1 MRALGL
7 LIVVLALFRAVALLT
22 NGTELFV
29 DEAQYWS
36 WSLEPAF
43 GYFSKPPL
51 VAWMIA
57 AATPICGD
65 GEACVRLPAMLANL
79 ASAVVL
85 YFIGRRLFDH
95 KVGIWCAFTF
105 ATLPAVSLFSGVIST
120 DAPLLLAWSVALLCF
135 IDLLRSERPSLGSA
149 IGLGVAIGLGMNAKY
164 AMGYFVLCAALFFV
178 AVPAQRALLRRP
190 HLWVALMIALLL
202 LVPNV
207 VWNATHGFA
216 TLSHTASNAN
226 WTGTLFH
233 PVRALE
239 FFASQLAVFGPVL
252 FVAWLLVTM
261 GAAKR
266 ARRLDETDILLL
278 AFSVPVVLILVVQG
292 LLSGANANWAITAYV
307 SATVLVVS
315 RLVSPARIGWLRA
328 SAGVHFAIALLVAV
342 GSWQAGNFVLPG
354 GLDPFARVLGSR
366 DLAAEVRAE
375 VEAGS
380 YGSVLTTDRTST
392 AALLYYA
399 RDMTVP
405 LYVWLDGKVPTN
417 HFEMT
422 RPFTAQSQMQTLLVS
437 RNEDV
442 ARITGQFSNVKALG
456 ERQIPVGRFSTRR
469 VFLYAL
475 SGFLG
480 N

>member
-1 MRALGL
+1 MRALSL

-95 KVGIWCAFTF
+95 KVGMWCAFTF

-135 IDLLRSERPSLGSA
+135 IDLLRSERPALGSA
-149 IGLGVAIGLGMNAKY
+149 IGLGLAIGLGMNAKY
-164 AMGYFVLCAALFFV
+164 AMGYFVLCTALFFV

-233 PVRALE
+233 PIRALE
-239 FFASQLAVFGPVL
+239 FFASQLAVFGPIL
-252 FVAWLLVTM
+252 FVTWLLVTM

-266 ARRLDETDILLL
+266 LRHLDETDILLL
-278 AFSVPVVLILVVQG
+278 AFSMPVVLILVVQG

-328 SAGVHFAIALLVAV
+328 SAGVHVAIALLVAV

-354 GLDPFARVLGSR
+354 GIDPFARVLGSR
-366 DLAAEVRAE
+366 DLAAEVRTE

-380 YGSVLTTDRTST
+380 YGSVLTLDRTST
-392 AALLYYA
+392 AALLYYG
-399 RDMTVP
+399 RDMTAP

-422 RPFTAQSQMQTLLVS
+422 RPFTAQSQTPTLLVS
-437 RNEDV
+437 RKEDV
-442 ARITGQFSNVKALG
+442 AGITGRFSDVKALG
-456 ERQIPVGRFSTRR
+456 ERHIPVGRFSTRR

>member
-7 LIVVLALFRAVALLT
+7 LIVVLALFRTVALLT

-65 GEACVRLPAMLANL
+65 GEACVRLPALLANL
-79 ASAVVL
+79 ASAVVV

-95 KVGIWCAFTF
+95 RVGMWCAFTF

-149 IGLGVAIGLGMNAKY
+149 IGLGVAIGLGINAKY
-164 AMGYFVLCAALFFV
+164 AMGYFVLCSALFFL
-178 AVPAQRALLRRP
+178 AVPARRALLRRP
-190 HLWVALMIALLL
+190 HFWISLAIALLL
-202 LVPNV
+202 LVPNL
-207 VWNATHGFA
+207 VWNASHDFA

-233 PVRALE
+233 PIRALE

-266 ARRLDETDILLL
+266 LRGLEETDILLL
-278 AFSVPVVLILVVQG
+278 AFSVPVVVILIVQG

-315 RLVSPARIGWLRA
+315 RLVTPARIGWLRA
-328 SAGVHFAIALLVAV
+328 SAGIHVAFALLLAV
-342 GSWQAGNFVLPG
+342 GTWQAGNFVLPG
-354 GLDPFARVLGSR
+354 GLDPLARVLGSR
-366 DLAAEVRAE
+366 GLAAEVRGE
-375 VEAGS
+375 IGTGR
-380 YGSVLTTDRTST
+380 YGSILTTDRTST
-392 AALLYYA
+392 AALLYYG
-399 RDMTVP
+399 RDVAVP
-405 LYVWLDGKVPTN
+405 LYVWLDGEVPTN

-422 RPFTAQSQMQTLLVS
+422 RPFTAESPMPALLIS
-437 RNEDV
+437 RDQDV
-442 ARITGQFSNVKALG
+442 AGITSRFSTAEALG
-456 ERQIPVGRFSTRR
+456 ERQIPVGQFSTRP

>member
-22 NGTELFV
+22 SGTELFV

-79 ASAVVL
+79 ASSAVL

-95 KVGIWCAFTF
+95 RVGLWCAFTF

-135 IDLLRSERPSLGSA
+135 IDLLRSERPGLGSA

-164 AMGYFVLCAALFFV
+164 AMGYFVLCTALFFI
-178 AVPAQRALLRRP
+178 AVPARQALLRRP
-190 HLWVALMIALLL
+190 HLWVALIIALLL

-233 PVRALE
+233 PIRALE
-239 FFASQLAVFGPVL
+239 FFASQLAVFGPIL
-252 FVAWLLVTM
+252 FVAWLVMTL

-266 ARRLDETDILLL
+266 LRGLTETDALLL
-278 AFSVPVVLILVVQG
+278 AFSVPVVVILIVQG
-292 LLSGANANWAITAYV
+292 LMSGANANWAITAYV

-315 RLVSPARIGWLRA
+315 RLVGSGRVGWLKA
-328 SAGVHFAIALLVAV
+328 SATVHVGIAVLLAVA
-342 GSWQAGNFVLPG
+342 SWQAGNFVPPG
-354 GLDPFARVLGSR
+354 GVDPFARVLGSR
-366 DLAAEVRAE
+366 GLAAEVRG
-375 VEAGS
+375 VVDAGAF
-380 YGSVLTTDRTST
+380 GSVLARDRTST
-392 AALLYYA
+392 AALLYYG
-399 RDMTVP
+399 RDLAVP
-405 LYVWLDGKVPTN
+405 LYVWVNGDVPQN

-422 RPFTAQSQMQTLLVS
+422 RPFTAGTQLPTLLVS
-437 RNEDV
+437 RNADI
-442 ARITGQFSNVKALG
+442 AAIAGHFSGVKALG
-456 ERQIPVGRFSTRR
+456 ERQIPVGKFSTRP

-480 N
+480 K

>member
-36 WSLEPAF
+36 WSLQPAF

-95 KVGIWCAFTF
+95 RVGLWCAFTF

-120 DAPLLLAWSVALLCF
+120 DAPLMLAWSLALLCLV
-135 IDLLRSERPSLGSA
+135 DLLRSERPSLGTA
-149 IGLGVAIGLGMNAKY
+149 VGLGVAIGLGMNAKY
-164 AMGYFVLCAALFFV
+164 AMGYFVLCAALFFL
-178 AVPAQRALLRRP
+178 AVPARRALLRRP
-190 HLWVALMIALLL
+190 HLWVALTIALLL

-216 TLSHTASNAN
+216 TLSHTAKNAN

-233 PVRALE
+233 PIRALE
-239 FFASQLAVFGPVL
+239 FFASQLAVFGPIL
-252 FVAWLLVTM
+252 FVALLMVAL
-261 GAAKR
+261 GAAR
-266 ARRLDETDILLL
+266 QLRRLGETDILLL
-278 AFSVPVVLILVVQG
+278 TFSVPIVVILIVQG
-292 LLSGANANWAITAYV
+292 LLSGANANWGITAYV

-315 RLVSPARIGWLRA
+315 RLVTPGRVGWLRA
-328 SAGVHFAIALLVAV
+328 SAAVHIGIALLVAI

-354 GLDPFARVLGSR
+354 GVDPFARVLGSR
-366 DLAAEVRAE
+366 GLAAEVRRE
-375 VEAGS
+375 LSAGS

-392 AALLYYA
+392 AAMLYYG
-399 RDMTVP
+399 RDLPLP
-405 LYVWLDGKVPTN
+405 LYVWLHGDVPTN

-422 RPFTAQSQMQTLLVS
+422 RPFTAKAQSPALLIS
-437 RNEDV
+437 RNADISDI
-442 ARITGQFSNVKALG
+442 AGHFSSVTALG
-456 ERQIPVGRFSTRR
+456 ERQIPVGQFSTRP

-480 N
+480 K